1 MFKCVLL
8 KVPLLNIKI
17 YRTFREMTLCVCGGG
32 GAEHYSVMRT
42 QVSILY
48 KILMI
53 LSKNICTK
61 LNTFYNVSEQNPLG
75 FLSQNRLTDF
85 NRPRPVRQSHILL
98 YRQCM
103 QTLPSPTPYLTELQ
117 PLFNCIHMEGN
128 RVQKSKLVT
137 L

>member
-17 YRTFREMTLCVCGGG
+17 FRTFREMTLCVWGGRGG

-53 LSKNICTK
+53 LSKNICTN

-75 FLSQNRLTDF
+75 FLS
-85 NRPRPVRQSHILL
+85 
-98 YRQCM
+98 
-103 QTLPSPTPYLTELQ
+103 
-117 PLFNCIHMEGN
+117 
-128 RVQKSKLVT
+128 
-137 L
+137 